1 MFYVGSLGSDLTNP
15 ERGVQKVFF
24 VRLSRGSDWRE
35 LVYLSCGEWRVW
47 VYLSCGE
54 WREGE
59 WGFPPLV
66 RDIAVLTVASTGS
79 ICPL

>member
-35 LVYLSCGEWRVW
+35 LKGVYGRGVGLFILWGV
-47 VYLSCGE
+47 
-54 WREGE
+54 EGGGV
-59 WGFPPLV
+59 GFP
-66 RDIAVLTVASTGS
+66 S
-79 ICPL
+79 IS

>member
-35 LVYLSCGEWRVW
+35 LMGVHGGGVGLFILWGV
-47 VYLSCGE
+47 
-54 WREGE
+54 EGVVLFILWGVE
-59 WGFPPLV
+59 RGGVGFP
-66 RDIAVLTVASTGS
+66 S
-79 ICPL
+79 IS

>member
-35 LVYLSCGEWRVW
+35 LMGVHGGGGGLLHQQAPS
-47 VYLSCGE
+47 
-54 WREGE
+54 
-59 WGFPPLV
+59 V
-66 RDIAVLTVASTGS
+66 RCNTSLKQINR
-79 ICPL
+79 